1 MRFLCKTSTVGWTG
15 AGLFLAAVLAA
26 CANGKAG
33 TYQGYV
39 EGEFVHVASPIGG
52 RLERLSVQRGQIVD
66 AGAPLFTLESEQET
80 AAKRQAGE
88 QLRAAEARLADLQK
102 GQRPPE
108 QEAAKAELEQ
118 AIATEAQLA
127 LQLARQKVQ
136 LAAGI
141 VPQERVD
148 DVRSAHDV
156 AAARVAEMQNR
167 LKISRLPS
175 RGDQIREQGSQVEAG
190 RAVLAQAEWRVD
202 QKQVASTQAGVV
214 ADTLYREGEWVP
226 AGSPVVRILPP
237 ANVKLRFFVPETVA
251 GALAPGRKVAV
262 HCDGCKADVG
272 ATVSFI
278 ATEPEYTPPIIYSNE
293 TRAKLVFM
301 VEARPDL
308 ENAPLLRP
316 GQPVAVT
323 LR

>member
-1 MRFLCKTSTVGWTG
+1 MMIRI
-15 AGLFLAAVLAA
+15 AALFLAAVLAA
-26 CANGKAG
+26 CAAGKTG

-52 RLERLSVQRGQIVD
+52 RLERLAVQRGQLVA
-66 AGAPLFTLESEQET
+66 AGAPLFTLEAEQET
-80 AAKRQAGE
+80 AASRQAGE
-88 QLRAAEARLADLQK
+88 ELRAAEARLADLEK
-102 GQRPPE
+102 GQRAPE
-108 QEAAKAELEQ
+108 TEVANAELAQ
-118 AIATEAQLA
+118 AVATETQLA
-127 LQLARQKVQ
+127 LQLTRRKVQ
-136 LAAGI
+136 LDAGI
-141 VPQERVD
+141 VPREQVD
-148 DVRSAHDV
+148 DARSAHEV
-156 AAARVAEMQNR
+156 AAARVTEMKNR

-175 RGDQIREQGSQVEAG
+175 RQDRIREQRSQVEAE
-190 RAVLAQAEWRVD
+190 RAALAQAAWRVD
-202 QKQVASTQAGVV
+202 QKQVASTQAGLV

-251 GALAPGRKVAV
+251 GALAPGRKVV
-262 HCDGCKADVG
+262 VRCDGCKADVD

-278 ATEPEYTPPIIYSNE
+278 AAEPEYTPPIIYSNE

-301 VEARPDL
+301 VEARPDV
-308 ENAPLLRP
+308 EHAPLLRP